1 MRKYLASATLC
12 ALIACS
18 QDGSAGLQ
26 QVKKESCG
34 AVEKERAAFRKSMKS
49 KADKLSAELGI
60 DKSNLK
66 VEAYPE
72 LKDAP
77 KLLEFQTEF
86 EGRENMF
93 TVRLSECSKG

>member
-1 MRKYLASATLC
+1 
-12 ALIACS
+12 
-18 QDGSAGLQ
+18 
-26 QVKKESCG
+26 
-34 AVEKERAAFRKSMKS
+34 MKS

-86 EGRENMF
+86 EGGENMF
-93 TVRLSECSKG
+93 TVRMSECSKG